1 MKKRFLSLILLG
13 SMLLCSM
20 FLVVRPASSS
30 TASSSEV
37 LLGAGALWAANGGT
51 RVAYV
56 DFYDNLIANPNPPSN
71 PDLYLPLKNDVL
83 SVLEGEGFTVDT
95 FANIPENLTLYSL
108 VYLEAYWALTP
119 TDEPAISSYIFNGG
133 GVLVWAGAICYL
145 ACYSKTMD
153 VGFDLSSVEPWFGA
167 SGYVNDGGTAYVAV
181 ANPLGTSFNIGDPL
195 FADSMHYSYA
205 GVTGMSADSQVVALW
220 DDGNTFAFTH
230 EYGQGRV
237 YYQAGYQEQT
247 PPTQQPPSS
256 NEALSLTLL
265 GGFDYSAAEQANVKV
280 LAELR
285 DAVTMEP
292 ISGANV
298 TIQVYDPN
306 DTLWVS
312 AGMVEAINGTGIYEW
327 DSPDTIANL
336 NLQPG
341 VYLAQV
347 TASIGSSSA
356 SEIMA
361 FHIDPSPS
369 PAGATTSPSSAG
381 TTKASSS
388 AGTTALP
395 FYLAMIVALVLGG
408 ILIVQVL
415 LRRASKRPKQR
426 ST

>member
-1 MKKRFLSLILLG
+1 MKKRILSLILLG

-20 FLVVRPASSS
+20 FLVARPASSTS
-30 TASSSEV
+30 LSPSEA
-37 LLGAGALWAANGGT
+37 LMGAGALWAANGGT
-51 RVAYV
+51 KVAYV
-56 DFYDNLIANPNPPSN
+56 DFYDNVIANPNMTVN
-71 PDLYLPLKNDVL
+71 PVWLPQKNEVI
-83 SVLEGEGFTVDT
+83 SVLESEGFSVDT
-95 FANIPENLTLYSL
+95 FASIPDNLTLYNL

-119 TDEPAISSYIFNGG
+119 ADEPTISNYVFNGG
-133 GVLVWAGAICYL
+133 GVYIWAGAICYL
-145 ACYSKTMD
+145 AYYSTNMNT
-153 VGFDLSSVEPWFGA
+153 GQDLSTVEPWFGA
-167 SGYVNDGGTAYVAV
+167 SSYVNTGGTSYAAV
-181 ANPLGTSFNIGDPL
+181 ANPLGTSLNLGEPI
-195 FADSMHYSYA
+195 FACSGYSEA

-220 DDGNTFAFTH
+220 GDGNTFAFTH

-237 YYQAGYQEQT
+237 YYQANQGEQT

-265 GGFDYSAAEQANVKV
+265 GGFDYGATEQANVKV
-280 LAELR
+280 FAELR

-312 AGMVEAINGTGIYEW
+312 ANMPEAINGTGIYEW
-327 DSPDTIANL
+327 DSPDTVANL

-347 TASIGSSSA
+347 TAFIGISSA
-356 SEIMA
+356 FEITA
-361 FHIDPSPS
+361 FHIDPTPTSTGTTTPASP
-369 PAGATTSPSSAG
+369 AG

-388 AGTTALP
+388 SGIMTLA
-395 FYLAMIVALVLGG
+395 FILAMIVALVIGG
-408 ILIVQVL
+408 ILIAQTL
-415 LRRASKRPKQR
+415 IRKDLKKPKEP